1 MAAIALPY
9 PNELTFRP
17 FQPWLWLDCAG
28 LALCDLGCVALALLA
43 HEPRYLILIVPIS
56 LCILLLIIRHY
67 AHTIT
72 INGSSLICRRGLLRV
87 RETTIP
93 IARLDF
99 EIRQTF
105 MGRIFD
111 YGTVRVAAPTG
122 LIEVRRIASIR
133 MLRAMIAERQTE
145 LYFAPMGWLPRD
157 RR

>member
-28 LALCDLGCVALALLA
+28 LMLCDLGFVVLALLA
-43 HEPRYLILIVPIS
+43 RDPRWLLPIVPIS
-56 LCILLLIIRHY
+56 VCILLLIVRHH

-72 INGSSLICRRGLLRV
+72 VSGSSLICRRGLLRV
-87 RETTIP
+87 RETSIP

-111 YGTVRVAAPTG
+111 YGSVRVAAPAG
-122 LIEVRRIASIR
+122 PIEVRRIASIR

-145 LYFAPMGWLPRD
+145 VSLAPFGWLPRD